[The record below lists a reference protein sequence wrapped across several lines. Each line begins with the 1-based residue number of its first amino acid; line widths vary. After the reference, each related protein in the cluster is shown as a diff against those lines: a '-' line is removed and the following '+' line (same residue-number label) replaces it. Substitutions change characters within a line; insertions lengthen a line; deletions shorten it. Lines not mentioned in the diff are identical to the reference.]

1 MFATTYIQTAGKA
14 AEGDLATSVGV
25 PADTLPAAKQF
36 IATYKAKGYKG
47 DYGAYGAYAYDAATA
62 IIKAVKAV
70 KDGNSDKLPSGN
82 DLRSKVVDAVQ
93 KSDFEGISGKV
104 AFDQYGDTT
113 NKQLTVYQVTNGAWK
128 AVKTGTFNGS

>member
-1 MFATTYIQTAGKA
+1 
-14 AEGDLATSVGV
+14 
-25 PADTLPAAKQF
+25 
-36 IATYKAKGYKG
+36 
-47 DYGAYGAYAYDAATA
+47 
-62 IIKAVKAV
+62 VKAV
-70 KDGNSDKLPSGN
+70 KDGNGDKLPAST

-104 AFDQYGDTT
+104 SFDQYGDTE